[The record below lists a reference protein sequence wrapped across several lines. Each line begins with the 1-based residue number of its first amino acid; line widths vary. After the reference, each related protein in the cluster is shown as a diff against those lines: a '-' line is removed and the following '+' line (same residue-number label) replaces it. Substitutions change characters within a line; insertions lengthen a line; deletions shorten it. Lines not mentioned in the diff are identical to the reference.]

1 MIQNINNEKINKLLY
16 YLLFVGFL
24 LLPIDNF
31 PYFSFAGE
39 IGRRLGLYPFIIII
53 PTTLMLII
61 MNKNIFI
68 DINNF
73 FVKIVGAFYVWTI
86 ISILLNLNTIL
97 GSVFKGRTGIEK
109 LLLQIL
115 VLTFMVL
122 VSYSVFFI
130 VKRNKL
136 GFEDIR
142 KFVMGSFVI
151 VGIYCVFE
159 LLTLLNI
166 VDFSWLI
173 QKISYFVHNDNRGI
187 FYERGVRGLSGEA
200 SYFGM
205 YISFVLPWVFSYIF
219 TEKKPKYVFI
229 FLYLLLI
236 TFFTKSRFA
245 IAIIYVQVF
254 LFFALF
260 IYNMKINIDKKKIV
274 GVFVASIIVVAG
286 LVNAIYDKGGVDKNG
301 NASTGVSITQLVQ
314 SLTDPN
320 NYSNI
325 ARVGLMQTAVSMGLD
340 NPIKG
345 VGLGQFA
352 FHANEYVDEKA
363 LVSHEVQNWLDDNS
377 QAWTPAFSLHTRIL
391 AEQGVIGF
399 LIWSILWC
407 YTLYKLFVI
416 WKSKNNDY
424 YGLTLI
430 VSICGVLASGF
441 NADTYAFL
449 PYWVL
454 ISLSYVYINDNKVA
468 GLNINKNV

>member
-1 MIQNINNEKINKLLY
+1 MIQNIDNEKINKALY
-16 YLLFVGFL
+16 HLLFAAFL

-53 PTTLMLII
+53 PMILMFII
-61 MNKNIFI
+61 VNKKIFI

-73 FVKIVGAFYVWTI
+73 LVKIVGVFYIWTT
-86 ISILLNLNTIL
+86 ISVLLNLNNIL
-97 GSVFKGRTGIEK
+97 GSIFKGRTGTEK

-122 VSYSVFFI
+122 VAYSVFFI

-142 KFVMGSFVI
+142 KFVMGSFII
-151 VGIYCVFE
+151 VSIYCLLE

-166 VDFSWLI
+166 VDFSWII
-173 QKISYFVHNDNRGI
+173 QKISYFIHNDNRGI

-219 TEKKPKYVFI
+219 TEKKAKYVLI

-260 IYNMKINIDKKKIV
+260 IFYMKIKIDKKKVIGGFIGALVIV
-274 GVFVASIIVVAG
+274 SVF
-286 LVNAIYDKGGVDKNG
+286 VNAIYDKGGVDKYG
-301 NASTGVSITQLVQ
+301 NASTGISITQLIQ
-314 SLTDPN
+314 SITNPN

-325 ARVGLMQTAVSMGLD
+325 ARGGLMQTAVKMGLD

-352 FHANEYVDEKA
+352 FHANDYVDERA
-363 LVSHEVQNWLDDNS
+363 LISNEVQNWLDDDS
-377 QAWTPAFSLHTRIL
+377 EAWTPAFSLHTRIL

-399 LIWSILWC
+399 AIWVIIWC
-407 YTLYKLFVI
+407 YILYKLFI
-416 WKSKNNDY
+416 TWKSKDNDY
-424 YGLTLI
+424 YGLTII
-430 VSICGVLASGF
+430 VSTCGVLASGF
-441 NADTYAFL
+441 NADTYAFP
-449 PYWVL
+449 PYWIL
-454 ISLSYVYINDNKVA
+454 IALSYIYINC
-468 GLNINKNV
+468 NIKTGGANLD

>member
-1 MIQNINNEKINKLLY
+1 MIQNLSEERLNKILY
-16 YLLFVGFL
+16 YLLFTSFL

-39 IGRRLGLYPFIIII
+39 IGRRLGLYPFVIII
-53 PTTLMLII
+53 PVVFILILK
-61 MNKNIFI
+61 NKDIFI

-73 FVKIVGAFYVWTI
+73 LVKIVGGFYAWTI

-97 GSVFKGRTGIEK
+97 GDIFKGRTGTEK
-109 LLLQIL
+109 LLLQVL
-115 VLTFMVL
+115 VLTFMIL
-122 VSYSVFFI
+122 ACYSVIYI

-136 GFEDIR
+136 GFEEIR
-142 KFVMGSFVI
+142 KFIMISFII
-151 VGIYCVFE
+151 VSIYCVFE

-166 VDFSWLI
+166 IDFSWLI
-173 QKISYFVHNDNRGI
+173 EKISYVIHNDNRGI

-205 YISFVLPWVFSYIF
+205 YISFVLPWIFSYVF
-219 TEKKPKYVFI
+219 TDRKPKYVLI

-245 IAIIYVQVF
+245 IAVIYVQVF

-260 IYNMKINIDKKKIV
+260 IFNMKIKVDKKKVI
-274 GVFVASIIVVAG
+274 GGFIGIIVIVS
-286 LVNAIYDKGGVDKNG
+286 VSINAIYDKGGVDKYG
-301 NASTGVSITQLVQ
+301 NASKGVSITQLVQ
-314 SLTDPN
+314 SITDPN

-325 ARVGLMQTAVSMGLD
+325 ARIGLMQTAVKMGLD

-352 FHANEYVDEKA
+352 FYANDYVSERA

-391 AEQGVIGF
+391 AEQGIIGF
-399 LIWSILWC
+399 AIWSIMWC
-407 YTLYKLFVI
+407 YILYKLYSI

-430 VSICGVLASGF
+430 VSICGVLTAGF

-449 PYWVL
+449 PYWIL
-454 ISLSYVYINDNKVA
+454 IALSYVYINTNKKLV
-468 GLNINKNV
+468 